1 MTYDEPQ
8 VMKDLHA
15 LRERLAEEQKDLTP
29 EELCTRLNERGR
41 RLAAALGLKVSR
53 TAKPRRRST

>member
-15 LRERLAEEQKDLTP
+15 LRERLAAAQKDLTA
-29 EELCTRLNERGR
+29 EELCALLNERGR
-41 RLAAALGLKVSR
+41 RVAEGLGLKIIP
-53 TAKPRRRST
+53 AKQRRPK